1 MFEEPGDW
9 ILDSTEATLMKLVIL
24 DAYSANPGDLHWDEL
39 AALADC
45 DIYDRTPPEQVLA
58 RARDAELVL
67 TNKTI
72 LDRAA
77 IAALPKLRYIG
88 VLATGY
94 NIVDVQAARGRGIPV
109 CNVPEYGT
117 PNVAQATFA
126 LLLELTNRVGHHA
139 QTVRDGRWCNSPD
152 FCYWDFPQVELAGLT
167 MGIVGLGRIGQAVAR
182 IAAAFGM
189 QVLAFD
195 QSPPAA
201 APDGVRLA
209 NLDTLFRISDVVTL
223 HCPLTAGNRELINA
237 ARLARMK
244 PTAYLVNTARGG
256 LVNDADLAQSLNE
269 DRLAGAGLDVLSVEP
284 PLRDNPLLTAK
295 NCLVTPHIAWATRAA
310 RARLIRTTVNNVR
323 AFLDAQPINVVN
335 R

>member
-1 MFEEPGDW
+1 
-9 ILDSTEATLMKLVIL
+9 MKLVIL
-24 DAYSANPGDLHWDEL
+24 DAYTTNPGDLNWDDL
-39 AALADC
+39 QALAEC
-45 DIYDRTPPEQVLA
+45 DIYDRTPPEEILP

-72 LDRAA
+72 VGRAA

-94 NIVDVQAARGRGIPV
+94 NIVDVQAARERGIPV

-139 QTVRDGRWCNSPD
+139 QTVRDGRWCDSPD

-167 MGIVGLGRIGQAVAR
+167 IGIVGFGRIGQAVAR
-182 IAAAFGM
+182 IATAFGM

-195 QSPPAA
+195 QFPPAS
-201 APDGVRLA
+201 APAGVRLTD
-209 NLDTLFRISDVVTL
+209 LETLFRTSDVVTL
-223 HCPLTAGNRELINA
+223 HCPLTADNRELIKA
-237 ARLARMK
+237 ASLALIK

-256 LVNDADLAQSLNE
+256 LVNDSDLAQALNE
-269 DRLAGAGLDVLSVEP
+269 GRLAGAGLDVLSVEP
-284 PLRDNPLLTAK
+284 PVRDNPLLTAK

-310 RARLIRTTVNNVR
+310 RARLIRTTVANVR
-323 AFLDAQPINVVN
+323 AFLQGQPINVVN

>member
-1 MFEEPGDW
+1 
-9 ILDSTEATLMKLVIL
+9 MKLVIL
-24 DAYSANPGDLHWDEL
+24 DAYTTNPGDLSWDEL
-39 AALADC
+39 RALADG
-45 DIYDRTPPEQVLA
+45 DIYDRTPPDEVLA

-72 LDRAA
+72 VDRTA

-94 NIVDVQAARGRGIPV
+94 NIVDVQAAREQGIPV

-139 QTVRDGRWCNSPD
+139 QTVRDGRWCDSPD

-182 IAAAFGM
+182 IATAFGM
-189 QVLAFD
+189 GVLAFD
-195 QSPPAA
+195 QFPPAVV
-201 APDGVRLA
+201 PDGVGLA
-209 NLDTLFRISDVVTL
+209 DLGTLFRNSDVVTL
-223 HCPLTAGNRELINA
+223 HCPLTADNRELINT
-237 ARLARMK
+237 ARLALMK

-256 LVNDADLAQSLNE
+256 LVNDADLARALNE

-323 AFLDAQPINVVN
+323 AFLDGQPINVVN

>member
-1 MFEEPGDW
+1 
-9 ILDSTEATLMKLVIL
+9 MKLVIL
-24 DAYSANPGDLHWDEL
+24 DAYTANPGDLSWDEL
-39 AALADC
+39 GALVEC
-45 DIYDRTPPEQVLA
+45 DVYDRTPPDQVA
-58 RARDAELVL
+58 VRARDAELVL

-72 LDRAA
+72 VDRAA
-77 IAALPKLRYIG
+77 IVALPKLRYIG

-94 NIVDVQAARGRGIPV
+94 NIVDVQAARERGIPV

-139 QTVRDGRWCNSPD
+139 QTVREGRWCDSPD

-167 MGIVGLGRIGQAVAR
+167 MGIVGLGRIGQAVAK
-182 IAAAFGM
+182 IAVAFGM
-189 QVLAFD
+189 EVLAFD
-195 QSPPAA
+195 QFPPATVS
-201 APDGVRLA
+201 DGVRLVD
-209 NLDTLFRISDVVTL
+209 LDTLFRNSDVVTL
-223 HCPLTAGNRELINA
+223 HCPLTAGNRELIDA
-237 ARLARMK
+237 ARLALMK

-256 LVNDADLAQSLNE
+256 LVNDADLAQALNE
-269 DRLAGAGLDVLSVEP
+269 GRLAGAGLDVLSVEP

-310 RARLIRTTVNNVR
+310 RSRLIRTTVDNVR
-323 AFLDAQPINVVN
+323 AFLAGQPVNVVN

>member
-1 MFEEPGDW
+1 
-9 ILDSTEATLMKLVIL
+9 MKLVIL
-24 DAYSANPGDLHWDEL
+24 DAYTANPGDLSWDEL
-39 AALADC
+39 GALVEC
-45 DIYDRTPPEQVLA
+45 DVYDRTPPDQVVV

-72 LDRAA
+72 VDRAA

-94 NIVDVQAARGRGIPV
+94 NIVDVRAARERGIPV

-126 LLLELTNRVGHHA
+126 LLLELTNCVGHHA
-139 QTVRDGRWCNSPD
+139 QTVRDGRWCDSPD

-189 QVLAFD
+189 EVLAFD
-195 QSPPAA
+195 QSPPAIV
-201 APDGVRLA
+201 PGGVRLVD
-209 NLDTLFRISDVVTL
+209 LDTLFRHSDAVTL
-223 HCPLTAGNRELINA
+223 HCPLTAGNRELIDA
-237 ARLARMK
+237 ARLALMK

-256 LVNDADLAQSLNE
+256 LVNDADLAQALNE
-269 DRLAGAGLDVLSVEP
+269 GRLAGAGLDVLSVEP
-284 PLRDNPLLTAK
+284 PLRDNPLLTAR

-310 RARLIRTTVNNVR
+310 RSRLIRTTVDNVR
-323 AFLDAQPINVVN
+323 AFLAGQPSNVVN

>member
-1 MFEEPGDW
+1 
-9 ILDSTEATLMKLVIL
+9 MKLVIL
-24 DAYSANPGDLHWDEL
+24 DAYTANPGDLSWDEL
-39 AALADC
+39 GALVEC
-45 DIYDRTPPEQVLA
+45 DVYDRTPPDQVVV

-72 LDRAA
+72 VDRAA
-77 IAALPKLRYIG
+77 IAALPRLRYIG

-94 NIVDVQAARGRGIPV
+94 NIVDVQAARERGISV

-139 QTVRDGRWCNSPD
+139 QTVREGRWCDSPD

-189 QVLAFD
+189 EVLAFD
-195 QSPPAA
+195 QSPPATV
-201 APDGVRLA
+201 PGGVRLVH
-209 NLDTLFRISDVVTL
+209 LDTLFRNSDVVTL
-223 HCPLTAGNRELINA
+223 HCPLTADNRELIDA
-237 ARLARMK
+237 ARLALMK
-244 PTAYLVNTARGG
+244 ATAFLVNTARGG
-256 LVNDADLAQSLNE
+256 LVNDADLAQALNE
-269 DRLAGAGLDVLSVEP
+269 GRLAGAGLDVLSVEP

-310 RARLIRTTVNNVR
+310 RSRLIRTTVDNVR
-323 AFLDAQPINVVN
+323 AFLAGEPSNVVN

>member
-1 MFEEPGDW
+1 
-9 ILDSTEATLMKLVIL
+9 MKLVIL
-24 DAYSANPGDLHWDEL
+24 DAYTTNPGDLCWDEL

-45 DIYDRTPPEQVLA
+45 EIHDRTPPEQVLA

-67 TNKTI
+67 TNKTV

-77 IAALPKLRYIG
+77 IAALPKLRCVS

-94 NIVDVQAARGRGIPV
+94 NIVDVQAARERGIPV

-126 LLLELTNRVGHHA
+126 LLLELTNRAGHHA
-139 QTVRDGRWCNSPD
+139 QTVREGRWCNSPD

-167 MGIVGLGRIGQAVAR
+167 LGIIGLGRIGQAVAR
-182 IAAAFGM
+182 IALAFGM

-195 QSPPAA
+195 QFPPAA
-201 APDGVRLA
+201 APDGVHLTD
-209 NLDTLFRISDVVTL
+209 LDTLFRSSDVVSL
-223 HCPLTAGNRELINA
+223 HCPLTAGNRELIDA
-237 ARLARMK
+237 ARLALMK
-244 PTAYLVNTARGG
+244 PTAFLVNTARGG
-256 LVNDADLAQSLNE
+256 LVNDADLARSLNE
-269 DRLAGAGLDVLSVEP
+269 GRLAGAGLDVLSVEP

-310 RARLIRTTVNNVR
+310 RARLIQTTVDNIR
-323 AFLDAQPINVVN
+323 AFLAGQPIHVVN
-335 R
+335 G

>member
-1 MFEEPGDW
+1 MN
-9 ILDSTEATLMKLVIL
+9 LVIL
-24 DAYSANPGDLHWDEL
+24 DAYTTNPGDLGWDEL
-39 AALADC
+39 RALADC
-45 DIYDRTPPEQVLA
+45 EIYDRTPPDQVLA

-67 TNKTI
+67 TNKA
-72 LDRAA
+72 LVDRAA

-94 NIVDVQAARGRGIPV
+94 NIVDVQAARERGIPV

-139 QTVRDGRWCNSPD
+139 QTVRDGRWCDSPD

-167 MGIVGLGRIGQAVAR
+167 MGIVGLGRIGQAVAK

-189 QVLAFD
+189 EVLAFD
-195 QSPPAA
+195 RFPPATV
-201 APDGVRLA
+201 PGGVHLVD
-209 NLDTLFRISDVVTL
+209 LDTLFRHSDAVTL
-223 HCPLTAGNRELINA
+223 HCPLTADNRELIDA
-237 ARLARMK
+237 ARLALMK

-256 LVNDADLAQSLNE
+256 LVNDADLAQALNE
-269 DRLAGAGLDVLSVEP
+269 GRLAGAGLDVLSVEP

-310 RARLIRTTVNNVR
+310 RSRLIRTTVDNVR
-323 AFLDAQPINVVN
+323 AFLAGQPSNVVN
-335 R
+335 L